1 MSWETDLDKVCR
13 DYKIEPML
21 EGPDFLLVV
30 PKMPSQEVQDKL
42 KSIIPPEIKYR
53 YVEGPR
59 LVTTISLRTLFQQI
73 PGISA
78 TVEIKDKEHEMIFK
92 IDGDAGAFSEED
104 SQALAF
110 MKSILNADTF
120 VENWKIIVNGTT
132 IYDSK
137 ISKMLAMQV
146 RPERD
151 ACPTLDEIMDLR
163 ITLENCQTIDEFI
176 NSL

>member
-1 MSWETDLDKVCR
+1 MSWER
-13 DYKIEPML
+13 DFDRLCGEHKIEPVL
-21 EGPDFLLVV
+21 EGSEFLLVV
-30 PKMPSQEVQDKL
+30 PKMPSQEIQDKL
-42 KSIIPPEIKYR
+42 KTIIPPEIKYR

-59 LVTTISLRTLFQQI
+59 LVTTISLQTMFKQI
-73 PGISA
+73 QGISA
-78 TVEIKDKEHEMIFK
+78 TVEIKDKEHSMIFK

-110 MKSILNADTF
+110 MKSLLNADTF